1 MLKHQHTFVI
11 GSCSADSTFLSIS
24 SWEAEGLMVTEEEKA
39 TQSYN
44 YMYISYY
51 YMYISYNYMYISYNY
66 MYISYNYMYISYNYM
81 YTYISYNYMYISYNY
96 KVYKL

>member
-24 SWEAEGLMVTEEEKA
+24 SWEAEGLTVTEEEKA

-66 MYISYNYMYISYNYM
+66 MYISYNYMY
-81 YTYISYNYMYISYNY
+81 TYISYNYMYISYNY